1 MKIKA
6 KTPTYN
12 VHTQIW
18 HDEVQVIVN
27 GEVSYLP
34 VGALTKIIDALSII
48 EKNEHYKAV
57 LS

>member
-1 MKIKA
+1 MKIKS

-18 HDEVQVIVN
+18 HDEVQLIVN
-27 GEVSYLP
+27 GEVNYIPL
-34 VGALTKIIDALSII
+34 GALSKIIDALTLI
-48 EKNEHYKAV
+48 EKQEHYKAV